1 MGRGLSKLQ
10 RLILD
15 QAKTRKAV
23 LFEEICAML
32 CMPPCQAVMETL
44 ANGDYE
50 NRGDTFQTFLSLVSL
65 RDSKPDIWNSAKET
79 THNMPGIAAC
89 FKVYE
94 EAEKKRPIIEA
105 SVSRAFTRPERNVA
119 LLSA

>member
-50 NRGDTFQTFLSLVSL
+50 NRGHL
-65 RDSKPDIWNSAKET
+65 PDISISCQ
-79 THNMPGIAAC
+79 P
-89 FKVYE
+89 
-94 EAEKKRPIIEA
+94 
-105 SVSRAFTRPERNVA
+105 TRLQTRYLELGEGDHSQYARDCRV
-119 LLSA
+119 L